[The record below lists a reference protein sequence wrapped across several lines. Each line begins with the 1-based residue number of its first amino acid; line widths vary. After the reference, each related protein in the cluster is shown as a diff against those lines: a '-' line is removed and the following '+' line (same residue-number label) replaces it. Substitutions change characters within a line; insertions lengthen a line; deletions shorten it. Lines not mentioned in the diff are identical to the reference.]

1 MRYGE
6 EFSVD
11 QQEGQ
16 RGSVDQENERML
28 ERVKFY
34 SFFSS
39 VLSNFLR
46 KENYRIEGCRV
57 RGMGRRRISL

>member
-1 MRYGE
+1 
-6 EFSVD
+6 VK
-11 QQEGQ
+11 QQKGQ
-16 RGSVDQENERML
+16 TGSVDQENERML

-34 SFFSS
+34 LFFSS

-46 KENYRIEGCRV
+46 KENYRIEGSRV